1 MIFAPVTPVLDFER
15 KSSVTALEKQ
25 TISEEVLTPKEEPVI
40 QKSRRELGDI
50 KIQNESS
57 INHMYQIISSTEYFK
72 KEENKEFLVKI
83 DAFYNDII
91 KNFLDGVLLNI
102 ANLEKLFVTPI
113 SYNDVDIL
121 IFPYILDYSLSDL
134 SHKSNL
140 NDLVTFFLS
149 WVYKFLITDDNI
161 KDLVKLDGD
170 EIVKQL
176 DSKYNFMRIT
186 TDNWVRD
193 YDVFKRSNPFDLKG
207 ALSKIS
213 YGVWVRVPKIDF
225 VLYNE
230 LRRFIRTYRTGF
242 NVTDFMN
249 AMFRKYYGVDDYY
262 NNVGKLIDAN
272 DGVPVSPEQHVL
284 LNYVLRYA
292 NDTYAM
298 LISAGLDDA
307 TFDCI
312 ESGACEEYSINE
324 KTTHTFK
331 TIINSIKQKYGT
343 SFYNRIKYGL
353 YLTCILLMNFVSKR
367 RLENFIKTDQDIQET
382 LGADTVI
389 HTIEGVDRNYTFI
402 SMDLPIID
410 ENGMMPE
417 ERKNKIKA
425 ILQILYEN
433 TTNELYRSEIERT
446 IKSLRTA

>member
-15 KSSVTALEKQ
+15 KSLITEQEKQ
-25 TISEEVLTPKEEPVI
+25 AISREVLPPKEEPVI

-50 KIQNESS
+50 RMQNESS
-57 INHMYQIISSTEYFK
+57 INHMYQIMSSTEYFK
-72 KEENKEFLVKI
+72 NEENKEFLVKI
-83 DAFYNDII
+83 DEFYNDVI
-91 KNFLDGVLLNI
+91 KNFLDSILLNI
-102 ANLEKLFVTPI
+102 SNLDRLFVTPI
-113 SYNDVDIL
+113 PYSDPEIF

-176 DSKYNFMRIT
+176 DSRYNFMRIV

-193 YDVFKRSNPFDLKG
+193 YDVFKPGNPFDLKG

-213 YGVWVRVPKIDF
+213 YGVWVRVPKFDF

-230 LRRFIRTYRTGF
+230 LRKMLRKYRSGF
-242 NVTDFMN
+242 SVIDFLN
-249 AMFRKYYGVDDYY
+249 TMFRKYYGVEDYY
-262 NNVGKLIDAN
+262 NSVGKLIDSN
-272 DGVPVSPEQHVL
+272 DGIPVSPEQHVL

-298 LISAGLDDA
+298 LISAGIDEAAL
-307 TFDCI
+307 DCI
-312 ESGACEEYSINE
+312 ESGSCEEYSRNE
-324 KTTHTFK
+324 KVSNLSNA
-331 TIINSIKQKYGT
+331 IINSITQKYGT
-343 SFYNRIKYGL
+343 PVYNRIKYGL

-367 RLENFIKTDQDIQET
+367 RLDDFIKNDQNIQEA
-382 LGADTVI
+382 LGTDTVI

-402 SMDLPIID
+402 SMGLPIVN
-410 ENGMMPE
+410 ENGTMPE

-425 ILQILYEN
+425 ILKIIYEN

-446 IKSLRTA
+446 MNIL

>member
-1 MIFAPVTPVLDFER
+1 MIFAPVTPVLNFER
-15 KSSVTALEKQ
+15 KPSATTQEKP

-50 KIQNESS
+50 KIQNESF

-72 KEENKEFLVKI
+72 NEENNEFLVKI
-83 DAFYNDII
+83 DTFYNEVI
-91 KNFLDGVLLNI
+91 KNFLDDLLLNI
-102 ANLEKLFVTPI
+102 DNLDKLFVMPVP
-113 SYNDVDIL
+113 YYDPDIL
-121 IFPYILDYSLSDL
+121 IFPYILDYSTSDL
-134 SHKSNL
+134 SRKSNL

-161 KDLVKLDGD
+161 KNLVKLDGD

-176 DSKYNFMRIT
+176 DNRYNFIRIT
-186 TDNWVRD
+186 TENWVGD
-193 YDVFKRSNPFDLKG
+193 YDVFKRGNPFDLKG

-213 YGVWVRVPKIDF
+213 YAVWVRVPKLDF

-230 LRRFIRTYRTGF
+230 LRGFLRKYRAGF
-242 NVTDFMN
+242 SITDFMN
-249 AMFRKYYGVDDYY
+249 TMFRKYYGVDDYY

-298 LISAGLDDA
+298 LIPTGMDDA

-312 ESGACEEYSINE
+312 ESGTCGKYSINE
-324 KTTHTFK
+324 KTTNTFD
-331 TIINSIKQKYGT
+331 TIINSVKQKYGT
-343 SFYNRIKYGL
+343 TLYNRIKYGL

-367 RLENFIKTDQDIQET
+367 RLEDFVKTDQNIQEA
-382 LGADTVI
+382 LGTDTVI

-402 SMDLPIID
+402 SIDVPIINED
-410 ENGMMPE
+410 GTMPE

-425 ILQILYEN
+425 ILRILYEN
-433 TTNELYRSEIERT
+433 TTNELYRAEIERT
-446 IKSLRTA
+446 INSL

>member
-15 KSSVTALEKQ
+15 KSSTKTQEKQ
-25 TISEEVLTPKEEPVI
+25 TISDEALTPKEEPVI

-50 KIQNESS
+50 KIQNEST
-57 INHMYQIISSTEYFK
+57 INHMYQIMSSTEYFK
-72 KEENKEFLVKI
+72 KEKNMEFLVKI

-91 KNFLDGVLLNI
+91 KNFLDGILLNI
-102 ANLEKLFVTPI
+102 TDLEKLFVTPI
-113 SYNDVDIL
+113 PYSDPDIL

-161 KDLVKLDGD
+161 KNLVKLDGD

-176 DSKYNFMRIT
+176 DNKYNFMRIT

-193 YDVFKRSNPFDLKG
+193 YDVFKRGNPFDLKG

-213 YGVWVRVPKIDF
+213 YGVWVRVPKVDF

-230 LRRFIRTYRTGF
+230 LRKMLRAYRSGF
-242 NVTDFMN
+242 SVTDFMN

-272 DGVPVSPEQHVL
+272 DGIPVSPEQHVL

-298 LISAGLDDA
+298 LISAGLDAA

-312 ESGACEEYSINE
+312 ESGTCEEYSINE
-324 KTTHTFK
+324 KTTSTFNA
-331 TIINSIKQKYGT
+331 IISNIKQKYGT
-343 SFYNRIKYGL
+343 PFYNRIKYGL

-367 RLENFIKTDQDIQET
+367 RLENFIKTDQNIQEA
-382 LGADTVI
+382 LGPDTVI
-389 HTIEGVDRNYTFI
+389 HTIEGVNSNYTFI
-402 SMDLPIID
+402 SMDMPIID
-410 ENGMMPE
+410 ENGMIPE
-417 ERKNKIKA
+417 ARKTKIKA

-433 TTNELYRSEIERT
+433 TTNELYRAEIEKT
-446 IKSLRTA
+446 IKTL

>member
-15 KSSVTALEKQ
+15 KPSVTVQEKQ
-25 TISEEVLTPKEEPVI
+25 PISKEVLPQKEEPLI

-57 INHMYQIISSTEYFK
+57 INHMYQIMSSTEYFK
-72 KEENKEFLVKI
+72 TEENNEFLVKI

-91 KNFLDGVLLNI
+91 KNFLDGILLNI
-102 ANLEKLFVTPI
+102 ADLEKLFVTPI
-113 SYNDVDIL
+113 PHSDPDIL
-121 IFPYILDYSLSDL
+121 VFPYILDYSLSDL

-170 EIVKQL
+170 EIVKKL
-176 DSKYNFMRIT
+176 DSKYNFIRIT
-186 TDNWVRD
+186 TENRVRD
-193 YDVFKRSNPFDLKG
+193 YDVFKQGNPFDLKG

-213 YGVWVRVPKIDF
+213 YGVWVRVPKVDF

-230 LRRFIRTYRTGF
+230 LCRMLRTYRSGF
-242 NVTDFMN
+242 SVTDFMN
-249 AMFRKYYGVDDYY
+249 AMFKKYYGVDDYY
-262 NNVGKLIDAN
+262 NNVGKLIDGN

-312 ESGACEEYSINE
+312 QSGNCEEYSKNE
-324 KTTHTFK
+324 KTLSTFNA
-331 TIINSIKQKYGT
+331 IVNNIKQKYGT
-343 SFYNRIKYGL
+343 PFYNRIKYGL

-367 RLENFIKTDQDIQET
+367 RLESFIKADQDIQEA
-382 LGADTVI
+382 LGTDIVI

-402 SMDLPIID
+402 SMDMPVIG
-410 ENGMMPE
+410 ENGMIPE
-417 ERKNKIKA
+417 ERKSKIKS
-425 ILQILYEN
+425 ILTILYEN
-433 TTNELYRSEIERT
+433 TTNELYKSEIDRT
-446 IKSLRTA
+446 IKSI

>member
-15 KSSVTALEKQ
+15 KSSVTAPEKQ

-57 INHMYQIISSTEYFK
+57 INHMYQIMSSTEYFK
-72 KEENKEFLVKI
+72 TEENNEFLVKI

-91 KNFLDGVLLNI
+91 KNFLDGILLNI
-102 ANLEKLFVTPI
+102 ADLEKLFVTPI
-113 SYNDVDIL
+113 PHSDPDIL

-161 KDLVKLDGD
+161 KNLVKLDGE

-176 DSKYNFMRIT
+176 DSKYNFIRIT

-193 YDVFKRSNPFDLKG
+193 YDVFNRGNPFDLKG

-213 YGVWVRVPKIDF
+213 YGVWVRVPKVDF

-230 LRRFIRTYRTGF
+230 LCRMLRTYRSGF
-242 NVTDFMN
+242 GVADFTN
-249 AMFRKYYGVDDYY
+249 AMFKKYYGVDDYY
-262 NNVGKLIDAN
+262 NNIGKLIDGN
-272 DGVPVSPEQHVL
+272 DGIPVSPEQHVL

-312 ESGACEEYSINE
+312 ESGTCEEYSKNE
-324 KTTHTFK
+324 KTLSTFNA
-331 TIINSIKQKYGT
+331 IINNIKQKYGT
-343 SFYNRIKYGL
+343 PFYNRIKYGL

-367 RLENFIKTDQDIQET
+367 RLESFIKADQDIQEA
-382 LGADTVI
+382 LGTDIVI
-389 HTIEGVDRNYTFI
+389 HTIEGVNRNYTFI
-402 SMDLPIID
+402 SMDIPVID
-410 ENGMMPE
+410 ENGMIPE
-417 ERKNKIKA
+417 ERKSKIKS
-425 ILQILYEN
+425 ILKILYEN
-433 TTNELYRSEIERT
+433 TTNELYKSEIDRT
-446 IKSLRTA
+446 IKSI